1 VSRPELALA
10 AALLLSGLVNAAPA
24 LGLLGGS
31 TLQSLYGLPFEDAS
45 LRILMRH
52 RALLFGLLGGG
63 MIAAAL
69 ALPAWRVP
77 AAAVGL
83 ISMLGFALVVWLE
96 GGGNSAIRQLLVVD
110 LAASALLLATLLGW
124 VWPRPQ

>member
-1 VSRPELALA
+1 MSRPELALA

-110 LAASALLLATLLGW
+110 LAASALLLAALLGW

>member
-1 VSRPELALA
+1 MSRPELTLA

-110 LAASALLLATLLGW
+110 LAASALLLAALLGW